1 MGAEEGTCVV
11 SHLHS
16 IRSLTAVAGSLT
28 AWQTPQHEL
37 LKMVVY
43 GVIRCFFY

>member
-1 MGAEEGTCVV
+1 MGAEEGTWVV

-16 IRSLTAVAGSLT
+16 IRSLAAVAGSLT

-37 LKMVVY
+37 LKMVVS
-43 GVIRCFFY
+43 GVAR